1 MNCSA
6 PVFRRTLLRRAVL
19 TLLLLPLASSAT
31 FAAETDTPLL
41 RLQGSNTVNARLG
54 PRLVAGLLAERGYQ
68 QPQTL
73 PTGVTDEWRL
83 VARAPDGSSASVQI
97 AAHGT
102 GTGFTAL
109 ANKTT
114 DVAAASRPITD
125 AEATALAP
133 LGDLRSRQAEY
144 VIALDGL
151 AIIVHP
157 GNPLRE
163 LDLQRL
169 AQIFAGDISDW
180 QQLGGQPGAIHLYA
194 RDDRSGTYDT
204 FRELVL
210 SSAGKRLSTQAKRY
224 ESNEEL
230 AEQVASDPAGIGF
243 TSLAA
248 AAKLP
253 RLALRD
259 GEGRAIL
266 PSEASVATEDYP
278 LARRLFLYAPPNER
292 SDWVRSLLEFS
303 QTPAGQNIV
312 QQSGFVAQRIE
323 PLRITDTQ
331 GMPKAYADLAQRAQR
346 LTVNFRF
353 TAGSAQLDNKA
364 LRDVERLSDFMRL
377 PENANRRLVLAG
389 FNDATEDPAR
399 AALLARLRALAVATA
414 LRHQKVFAADLL
426 SLGDQLPVA
435 GLSPNGR
442 VKNRRVEAWLQ

>member
-6 PVFRRTLLRRAVL
+6 PVFRRALVRRAVL
-19 TLLLLPLASSAT
+19 ALSLLSLAATTTLAAAT
-31 FAAETDTPLL
+31 DQTLL

-54 PRLVAGLLAERGYQ
+54 PRLAAGLLSERGYRD
-68 QPQTL
+68 PQVL
-73 PTGVTDEWRL
+73 PTAVMDEWRL
-83 VARAPDGSSASVQI
+83 TARAPDGATVAIQI

-109 ANKTT
+109 TSKTT
-114 DVAAASRPITD
+114 DLAAASRPIND
-125 AEATALAP
+125 AEATTLAP
-133 LGDLRSRQAEY
+133 LGDLRSKEAEY

-157 GNPLRE
+157 DNPLRE
-163 LDLQRL
+163 LNLQQL
-169 AQIFAGDISDW
+169 AQIFAGDINDW
-180 QQLGGQPGAIHLYA
+180 QQLGGKPALIRLYA

-210 SSAGKRLSTQAKRY
+210 TPAGKRLNVQAKRY

-230 AEQVASDPAGIGF
+230 AQQVASDPAGIGF

-253 RLALRD
+253 TLALRD
-259 GEGRAIL
+259 GEGRAIA
-266 PSEASVATEDYP
+266 PSEASIATEDYP
-278 LARRLFLYAPPNER
+278 LARRLFLYGSPLER
-292 SDWVRSLLEFS
+292 SDWARSLLEFS
-303 QTPAGQNIV
+303 QTPAGQAIV
-312 QQSGFVAQRIE
+312 QQSGFVAQRID

-331 GMPKAYADLAQRAQR
+331 GMPKAYAELAQRAQR

-364 LRDVERLSDFMRL
+364 LRDVERLADFMRL
-377 PENANRRLVLAG
+377 PENAHRRLVLAG

-414 LRHQKVFAADLL
+414 LRHQKVFAHELL

-442 VKNRRVEAWLQ
+442 VKNRRVEAWID